1 MVFNALLAEFQH
13 FGWSRF
19 GLTRQ
24 DVRIY
29 DRIVSV
35 NGKAGGKAGSS
46 ASHVVALSFGSAS
59 CQNAALFG

>member
-1 MVFNALLAEFQH
+1 MHMVFNALLAEFQH

-35 NGKAGGKAGSS
+35 NGKAGSS